1 MAKRCAENDLSIKET
16 DQVAAES
23 RHVARGRLGAVVRFR
38 RGRKFIVLVVGGRAA
53 S

>member
-1 MAKRCAENDLSIKET
+1 M
-16 DQVAAES
+16 
-23 RHVARGRLGAVVRFR
+23 RLNLIMLAYNPSNPVTLTNYAAVVRFR